1 MPINWNLFTPVD
13 TGAMWRQGWERGQ
26 AKGKERRL
34 SSALAAFGANPSDPQ
49 AQSALA
55 QLSPEFAM
63 KMASHRWELQEKEA
77 ERQRIGALLGGDQS
91 SLPPGL
97 NGKPAAINY
106 RQRQQAALRAGD
118 TAAATALG
126 SMADDQERAEERI
139 QKMSKVTSSFNPIT
153 GAETYYDWQGNPIG
167 DDRHPF
173 MRDADGIPRSDP
185 KFNVRP
191 PGQPD
196 AAPPPAAAP
205 DGLGPLPDAG
215 GAPTG
220 SPLDP
225 NLAKPQANAP
235 AGQFTAAAKPG
246 ETMEIYLR
254 RRAVE
259 AKQKNPEQA
268 AEIDQ
273 MLADM
278 LTDLGVQP

>member
-126 SMADDQERAEERI
+126 SMADDQERQAETQRKATE
-139 QKMSKVTSSFNPIT
+139 VTSKLDTFSGRIYYFNQ
-153 GAETYYDWQGNPIG
+153 QGDLIG
-167 DDRHPF
+167 DDTSPYVRGP
-173 MRDADGIPRSDP
+173 DG
-185 KFNVRP
+185 RP
-191 PGQPD
+191 YKRGKDGRPVGYVGPVEG
-196 AAPPPAAAP
+196 PPAAAP
-205 DGLGPLPDAG
+205 DGLAPLPEAG

-225 NLAKPQANAP
+225 NLANAP
-235 AGQFTAAAKPG
+235 APDPRIAVAPKTKILADALAVINMGVDAATEAAIWAEAAKHGVYPPG
-246 ETMEIYLR
+246 
-254 RRAVE
+254 AP
-259 AKQKNPEQA
+259 Q
-268 AEIDQ
+268 
-273 MLADM
+273 
-278 LTDLGVQP
+278 